1 MTRAEVREAG
11 APATGEVP
19 WRRLDPRTAL
29 ASGALTLG
37 VGVAGG
43 VPTVAGFA
51 ARGSGATALVAG
63 IVVGAVV
70 ALVGVVVGAE
80 KVRLARTRFRVGL
93 ERVELHSGILV
104 RTRRSLPRERIRS
117 VDVHADPVARV
128 LGLATLRVDTA
139 RRASVAD
146 RPLEL
151 RCVRREE
158 AEALRSELL
167 VRRRDDET
175 AGTGLLAALDPRWTR
190 YAPLSFLTPALGAAA
205 AGAVMQVA
213 QWVGL
218 ESTVVDAVVAGWRR
232 LGTLGTVAVGLTAV
246 LVVGAVASVAAFVEA
261 WWSYRLEREPSGTL
275 RVRRGL
281 LTTRS
286 TTLEERRLRGVA
298 LVEPLG
304 VRTAGAARV
313 DAVATGLATAGGE
326 ERTDAAGLL
335 PAAPRELAERVAAAV
350 LREPVSPTRAAVM
363 RTHPVAARGRRV
375 RWATAGA
382 LVPALVLAALGA
394 VVAGPFLVAAA
405 AVAVAGLVA
414 GPLLGRAAYRALG
427 HAVHEAYVVV
437 RGGLVR
443 RRTVV
448 LRRDGV
454 IGWSV
459 RQSWFQRRVG
469 LATLWL
475 TTAAGDQAYAVRDV
489 AAADAPG
496 FAAEVVGDVV
506 RPFLTERHST
516 IG

>member
-1 MTRAEVREAG
+1 VTHAEVREAA
-11 APATGEVP
+11 APTRDAAP
-19 WRRLDPRTAL
+19 WRRLDPRTAVVSGVMAL
-29 ASGALTLG
+29 AVG
-37 VGVAGG
+37 VGAG

-51 ARGSGATALVAG
+51 TRGSAATGLVAG

-70 ALVGVVVGAE
+70 LLVGVVAGIE
-80 KVRLARTRFRVGL
+80 SVRLARTRFRVGP
-93 ERVELHSGILV
+93 ERVELHSGVVV

-117 VDVHADPVARV
+117 VDVRADPVARA
-128 LGLATLRVDTA
+128 LGLATLRVGTG
-139 RRASVAD
+139 RRASATD

-158 AEALRSELL
+158 AEALRGELL
-167 VRRRDDET
+167 AR
-175 AGTGLLAALDPRWTR
+175 AGGDGAAGPGLLAALDPRWIR

-205 AGAVMQVA
+205 GGAVMQVA
-213 QWVGL
+213 GWIGV
-218 ESTVVDAVVAGWRR
+218 EATVVDAVVAGWRR
-232 LGTLGTVAVGLTAV
+232 LGAVGTVGVGLAAV
-246 LVVGAVASVAAFVEA
+246 LVVGAVVSLAAFLEA

-304 VRTAGAARV
+304 VRAVGAARV
-313 DAVATGLATAGGE
+313 DAVATGLETSGGE
-326 ERTDAAGLL
+326 EQTDAAGLL
-335 PAAPRELAERVAAAV
+335 PAAPRELTEQVAAAV
-350 LREPVSPTRAAVM
+350 LREPVSPTRAAVL
-363 RTHPVAARGRRV
+363 RAHPVAARGRRV
-375 RWATAGA
+375 RRATAGA
-382 LVPALVLAALGA
+382 LVPALVLAVLGLA
-394 VVAGPFLVAAA
+394 VTGPFLLAAA
-405 AVAVAGLVA
+405 AVAVVA
-414 GPLLGRAAYRALG
+414 VIIGPLLGRAAYRALG

-437 RGGLVR
+437 RSGLVR

-459 RQSWFQRRVG
+459 RQSWFQRRAG

-489 AAADAPG
+489 AAADAAR
-496 FAAEVVGDVV
+496 FAAEVDGDVV
-506 RPFLTERHST
+506 RPFLTEGHAI